1 MAKRTQGASHALG
14 DSSPD
19 EFVEIPTGP
28 GMRNEPVIRGKYVPV
43 WVLWAY
49 ATQHGMT
56 PEQIRD
62 LWPDTLT
69 ADEVRAAIRYAEEHP
84 DLIEDKTK
92 G

>member
-1 MAKRTQGASHALG
+1 MAKRIVRPTTPAQNW
-14 DSSPD
+14 SPD
-19 EFVEIPTGP
+19 DFIEIPTGP

-49 ATQHGMT
+49 ATHHGMT
-56 PEQIRD
+56 PEQISK
-62 LWPDTLT
+62 LWLGEISEQEVT
-69 ADEVRAAIRYAEEHP
+69 AALQYAEAHP